1 MNRET
6 TSKVHKGQQ
15 GANPKMRMLVYRERS
30 YPAREVQGRDGSYTV
45 AADSLVPELLDGI
58 GSLDPA
64 AFKLDEEIACCCS
77 DEEIQKLADEEL
89 VEIIYEWQ
97 RL

>member
-1 MNRET
+1 
-6 TSKVHKGQQ
+6 
-15 GANPKMRMLVYRERS
+15 MRMLVYRERS
-30 YPAREVQGRDGSYTV
+30 YPARKVQGRDGSYTV
-45 AADSLVPELLDGI
+45 AADSLVPEGNYPKSSLVPELLDGI
-58 GSLDPA
+58 RSLDPA
-64 AFKLDEEIACCCS
+64 AFKLDEEIACYCS

>member
-1 MNRET
+1 MNKET

-30 YPAREVQGRDGSYTV
+30 YPARKVQGRDGSYTV
-45 AADSLVPELLDGI
+45 AADSLVPDQLDGI
-58 GSLDPA
+58 RSLDPA
-64 AFKLDEEIACCCS
+64 AFKL

>member
-1 MNRET
+1 MNIFSAFDT
-6 TSKVHKGQQ
+6 GV
-15 GANPKMRMLVYRERS
+15 M
-30 YPAREVQGRDGSYTV
+30 
-45 AADSLVPELLDGI
+45 
-58 GSLDPA
+58 A
-64 AFKLDEEIACCCS
+64 AFKLDEEIACYCS

>member
-1 MNRET
+1 
-6 TSKVHKGQQ
+6 
-15 GANPKMRMLVYRERS
+15 MRMLVYRERS
-30 YPAREVQGRDGSYTV
+30 YPARKVQGRDGSYTV
-45 AADSLVPELLDGI
+45 AADSLVPELLDGMR
-58 GSLDPA
+58 SLDPA
-64 AFKLDEEIACCCS
+64 AFKL

>member
-1 MNRET
+1 MQF
-6 TSKVHKGQQ
+6 SHKLLFYVLQ
-15 GANPKMRMLVYRERS
+15 V
-30 YPAREVQGRDGSYTV
+30 
-45 AADSLVPELLDGI
+45 SLQASAHLY
-58 GSLDPA
+58 PA
-64 AFKLDEEIACCCS
+64 AFKLDEEIACYCS

>member
-1 MNRET
+1 
-6 TSKVHKGQQ
+6 
-15 GANPKMRMLVYRERS
+15 MRMLVYRERS
-30 YPAREVQGRDGSYTV
+30 YPARRVQGRDGSYTV

-58 GSLDPA
+58 RSLDPA
-64 AFKLDEEIACCCS
+64 AFKL